1 MLSHAFSHG
10 LPLTGIRPGW
20 WFVRQ
25 TLIFRRACAKTL
37 WKRTKIKQRNRKI
50 EKALSFYHFHSIR
63 LVLPVGTSGFCA
75 IGGHLVVD
83 DQLIKHKSY
92 DVFELWNCGN
102 FTSDCDDT
110 NSSNNI
116 YLVKYL
122 KFPKMAVGLVSR
134 QSSNFRSNFRDLA
147 LWPPHYRI
155 WGPHFSAKSLWKSFS
170 TVLMHM

>member
-1 MLSHAFSHG
+1 M
-10 LPLTGIRPGW
+10 
-20 WFVRQ
+20 
-25 TLIFRRACAKTL
+25 
-37 WKRTKIKQRNRKI
+37 
-50 EKALSFYHFHSIR
+50 
-63 LVLPVGTSGFCA
+63 GTSGFGT
-75 IGGHLVVD
+75 IVGHLVVD

-134 QSSNFRSNFRDLA
+134 NFVQIFVTWRYDHHNTLYGVPKPVKEFFPRAAIEMKTGFHAYASTCEKLFHRLVCTKKINF
-147 LWPPHYRI
+147 YEI
-155 WGPHFSAKSLWKSFS
+155 NYFSVSF
-170 TVLMHM
+170 